1 MRFTSETAKQAKQ
14 IKQGKARA
22 RYWRALGFPNL
33 TRARAKLAE
42 LREARR
48 VGYTE
53 AELDAMEVVGELF
66 EVGSPNERITSKP
79 PGSGVGPAQKE

>member
-33 TRARAKLAE
+33 TRARARLAE
-42 LREARR
+42 LREERK

-53 AELDAMEVVGELF
+53 AELAAMDCMHDLF
-66 EVGSPNERITSKP
+66 DVTDEGPLP
-79 PGSGVGPAQKE
+79 PR